1 MVRLCYLAVFTL
13 LALMIQSCQ
22 NVKNDFVKIR
32 DGQFWLNDKP
42 HYFIGTNFWYGAI
55 LASQGEGGNRQR
67 LIREL
72 DFLDSIGV
80 NNLRILVGADGVD
93 GTVTKVL
100 PTLQKKPGVYNDQI
114 FDGLDFLLAEMSKR
128 EMYAV
133 LYFTNSWEWSGGY
146 GQYLEWTGHGKAPIP
161 SIDGWNT
168 YIDYVSQYAD
178 CRECTELLKSH
189 ITNVITRVNR
199 YSGKKYVDDATIFSW
214 QICNEPHAFGEKNK
228 NAFENWMKEIAAH
241 IRSLD
246 PNHLISSGSEG
257 IAGSEFD
264 KELYERIHTES
275 AIDYFTLHIWPLNWG
290 WINADNMNVALDSCI
305 ELTNK
310 YIAEHIDLG
319 NKWKRPVVIEEFG
332 IPRDGRS
339 YQLDAKTDCR
349 NKYLENVF
357 AQVLHNSKTS
367 GILVGCNF
375 WAWGGFGRAT
385 SGHVYWQRGDAY
397 LGDPAQEE
405 QGLNSVFDVDT
416 TIPLIVEYTSQIN
429 RK

>member
-1 MVRLCYLAVFTL
+1 
-13 LALMIQSCQ
+13 
-22 NVKNDFVKIR
+22 
-32 DGQFWLNDKP
+32 
-42 HYFIGTNFWYGAI
+42 
-55 LASQGEGGNRQR
+55 
-67 LIREL
+67 
-72 DFLDSIGV
+72 
-80 NNLRILVGADGVD
+80 
-93 GTVTKVL
+93 
-100 PTLQKKPGVYNDQI
+100 
-114 FDGLDFLLAEMSKR
+114 
-128 EMYAV
+128 
-133 LYFTNSWEWSGGY
+133 
-146 GQYLEWTGHGKAPIP
+146 
-161 SIDGWNT
+161 
-168 YIDYVSQYAD
+168 
-178 CRECTELLKSH
+178 
-189 ITNVITRVNR
+189 
-199 YSGKKYVDDATIFSW
+199 
-214 QICNEPHAFGEKNK
+214 
-228 NAFENWMKEIAAH
+228 
-241 IRSLD
+241 
-246 PNHLISSGSEG
+246 
-257 IAGSEFD
+257 
-264 KELYERIHTES
+264 
-275 AIDYFTLHIWPLNWG
+275 
-290 WINADNMNVALDSCI
+290 MNVALDSCI

-367 GILVGCNF
+367 GILAGCNF